1 MNRQQYEYEGARLKE
16 NVKFWKDKV
25 DMLLS
30 EKKDALHEQMTL
42 HKLIRDYEQQL
53 EEMRGIIKE
62 REVFI
67 E

>member
-1 MNRQQYEYEGARLKE
+1 MT
-16 NVKFWKDKV
+16 FWKDKV